1 MGSETGKR
9 NAFMLRDLVP
19 AMEEWAMKLRFY
31 YFLSWLSG
39 ILTLIFSIGGALLF
53 VTYVSSPSTV
63 DGIVRKG
70 HMSVMEFILP
80 LFLIGVICFILYLC
94 FSLYCVFKKLRTQEH
109 RVMHFLLNLVL
120 YFVTAAG
127 TIPLLILIF
136 N

>member
-1 MGSETGKR
+1 
-9 NAFMLRDLVP
+9 
-19 AMEEWAMKLRFY
+19 MKLWTY
-31 YFLSWLSG
+31 YLLSLLSG
-39 ILTLIFSIGGALLF
+39 IMTFVFSVGGALAF
-53 VTYVSSPSTV
+53 ITYISSPSTV
-63 DGIVRKG
+63 DGIVRPG

-80 LFLIGVICFILYLC
+80 LLLIGVICFILYLC